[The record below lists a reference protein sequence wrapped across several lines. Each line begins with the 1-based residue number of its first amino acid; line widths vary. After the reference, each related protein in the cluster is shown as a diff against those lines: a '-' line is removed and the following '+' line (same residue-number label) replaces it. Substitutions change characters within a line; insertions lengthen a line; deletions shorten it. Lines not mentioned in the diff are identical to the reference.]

1 MEQGELITRISEDAT
16 QKRENITQK
25 KENARVKRAR
35 IIDFISERFILLLTI
50 LSALMIV
57 FIFIFI
63 LQKSLSVFG
72 KSGIGFVTKTGFD
85 RQVADAFQALPD
97 QQSWVFGA
105 LGLLV
110 GSLATTIGALII
122 AVPMGIGTAVI
133 ISELAP
139 LWTRKIL
146 QMGIRLLASIPSIIF
161 GLIGLLVVI
170 PFIQK
175 TFVTT
180 EIQLKYIQLFQMD
193 GKSLLAGILV
203 LSLMIL
209 PIIVALSADAI
220 NAVPKKY
227 KEASLALG
235 LSHWRTIVKVIL
247 PTAKSGILA
256 GTVLGMGRAM
266 GEAVALSMV
275 SGGVGNIPNI
285 AGGLSFFLTPVLTLA
300 SAIVNK
306 SEAMSSPPIESAL
319 FACGVV
325 LLITTTLL
333 SIFTKLVEYL
343 VKRRQGLV

>member
-1 MEQGELITRISEDAT
+1 MEQSELVVNVRAGSTHDSE
-16 QKRENITQK
+16 K
-25 KENARVKRAR
+25 ARVKRTR
-35 IIDFISERFILLLTI
+35 IKDFVSEKAILFLAA
-50 LSALMIV
+50 LSALMVV

-63 LQKSLSVFG
+63 VQKSLVVLN
-72 KSGIGFVTKTGFD
+72 KSGLGFITKTGFD

-139 LWTRKIL
+139 LWTRKVL
-146 QMGIRLLASIPSIIF
+146 QSGIRLLASIPSIVF

-235 LSHWRTIVKVIL
+235 LSHWRTIVKVVL
-247 PTAKSGILA
+247 PSAKSGILA

-285 AGGLSFFLTPVLTLA
+285 VNGSSFLLTPVLTLA

-333 SIFTKLVEYL
+333 SIFTRVVEYL